1 MVHHLTSKKAHVN
14 GFIFFSK
21 SILLIYFRA
30 NSKPTILS
38 SDIGN
43 LLFWSTMGMPGMPD
57 LTQEK
62 VQDRIAASMDIL
74 LHAKSK
80 PST

>member
-1 MVHHLTSKKAHVN
+1 
-14 GFIFFSK
+14 
-21 SILLIYFRA
+21 
-30 NSKPTILS
+30 
-38 SDIGN
+38 
-43 LLFWSTMGMPGMPD
+43 MPCMPD

-62 VQDRIAASMDIL
+62 VHDQIAASMDIL